1 MERIDQ
7 FQRYRR
13 ALTREEFV
21 RQFPHPFLL
30 RELEADE
37 RAPSTFNTVYDAKSV
52 MEEAAR
58 LRDKTGFAV
67 RIRLEPGRYGV
78 YPLSK
83 SGANPWRDRI
93 TVGRA
98 TNNDVILRP
107 GSVSKL
113 HAYFQHDPKHAAGPG
128 KGWLLYDCKSAN
140 GTRLDYGGQQKTLT
154 SGTPVEVP
162 TGAILHFGAVIC
174 EIIDPGVLY
183 DTL

>member
-7 FQRYRR
+7 FQRFRR
-13 ALTREEFV
+13 TLSREEFT
-21 RQFPHPFLL
+21 RQFAHPFLL

-37 RAPSTFNTVYDAKSV
+37 RAPSTFNTVYDAKNV
-52 MEEAAR
+52 LEEAAKLRERGPGLGIR
-58 LRDKTGFAV
+58 L
-67 RIRLEPGRYGV
+67 RLEPGRYGV

-98 TNNDVILRP
+98 TNNDIVLRP

-113 HAYFQHDPKHAAGPG
+113 HAYFQFHTG

-140 GTRLDYGGQQKTLT
+140 GTRIEGLGGSKTLT
-154 SGTPVEVP
+154 SGVGEEV
-162 TGAILHFGAVIC
+162 TSGAILYFGAVMC
-174 EIIDPGVLY
+174 EFIDPGPLY
-183 DTL
+183 DAL